1 MTTTYEPIATT
12 TLGSAAATITFSSIP
27 STYTDL
33 RISTVLFPG
42 TSARMQIN
50 GDTGTN
56 YSSTFLYTINTS
68 TPAAGNRVNDTHIP
82 ITLGAA
88 VGTTIPVMTTIDIF
102 SYTNTSGWKNLLW
115 QESSDKNG
123 DASAHWVISGFGLW
137 RSTSA
142 ITSVNFFN
150 PGFNFAA
157 GSTATLYGIKAE

>member
-12 TLGSAAATITFSSIP
+12 TLGSASASIAFSSIP

-42 TSARMQIN
+42 TSSRMQIN

-56 YSSTFLYTINTS
+56 YSSTFLYTVNT
-68 TPAAGNRVNDTHIP
+68 TPGPGSRTNDTHIP
-82 ITLGAA
+82 FLLAAA
-88 VGTTIPVMTTIDIF
+88 VGTTIPVMATIDIF
-102 SYTNTSGWKNLLW
+102 SYTNTAGWKNVLW
-115 QESSDKNG
+115 QESADKNG
-123 DASAHWVISGFGLW
+123 DASPHWVVSGFGLW

-142 ITSVNFFN
+142 ITSINLFN
-150 PGFNFAA
+150 TGFTFAA